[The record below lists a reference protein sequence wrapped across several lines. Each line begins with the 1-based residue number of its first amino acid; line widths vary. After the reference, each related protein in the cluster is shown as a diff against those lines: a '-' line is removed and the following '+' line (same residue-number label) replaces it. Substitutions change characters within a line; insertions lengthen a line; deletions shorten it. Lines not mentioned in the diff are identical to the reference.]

1 MRPPVHPRLITSSK
15 RKLET
20 GAALAQAFLVAERDT
35 TRILVV
41 DDDMA
46 LGRLIREGLTGTF
59 RCEVDATPDAEYGFE
74 LALKKRY
81 HLFIFDFAMPMVDGA
96 MLFALIGKVY
106 NHVSPPLVVPPLIL
120 ISGRGADER
129 AQELLKQPGVR
140 GFLPKPFGMEKLREK
155 VREIVPRIESAT

>member
-1 MRPPVHPRLITSSK
+1 MRPPVQSCSITLSK

-20 GAALAQAFLVAERDT
+20 AAALAQAFVVAERDL

-46 LGRLIREGLTGTF
+46 LGRLIREGLNESF
-59 RCEVDATPDAEYGFE
+59 RCAVDATPDAEYGFE

-81 HLFIFDFAMPMVDGA
+81 HLFIFDFAMPMIDGA

-129 AQELLKQPGVR
+129 ARELMKQPGVR
-140 GFLPKPFGMEKLREK
+140 GYLPKPFGMERLREK
-155 VREIVPRIESAT
+155 VREIVPRIEPAR